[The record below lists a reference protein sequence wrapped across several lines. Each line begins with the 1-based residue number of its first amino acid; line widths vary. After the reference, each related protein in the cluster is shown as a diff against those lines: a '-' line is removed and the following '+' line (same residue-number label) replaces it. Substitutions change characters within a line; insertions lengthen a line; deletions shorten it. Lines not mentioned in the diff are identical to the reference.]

1 MFKLL
6 KKNMRFTFASLI
18 ILGILSLS
26 YCDQNN
32 SDTADS
38 NTKNS
43 NTAYIQKGKTIA
55 SATFATLSGNL
66 QKAMKEGGVP
76 NAIKYCNLNAS
87 PLVDSLSQVYKA
99 EIRRTSLKVRNPKNK
114 PTTKELQQLEKYQKS
129 MEAGEALKPLVQEI
143 IPGTIA
149 FYAPIHV
156 MPLCEK
162 CHGKAGETLKE
173 EDYQVIQ
180 QHYPEDKAT
189 GYASGDLR
197 GMWSISFKK

>member
-1 MFKLL
+1 
-6 KKNMRFTFASLI
+6 MRFTFASLI